1 MRAVVQRVAGAK
13 VTVDGRVVG
22 EIDRGLLVFLG
33 IGEGDGKAEA
43 DYLAAKIA
51 SLRIFTDEAGKFNLS
66 AIDTGGQVLVVSQF
80 TLYGDVK
87 RGRRP
92 SFTGAAAP
100 TQASEMV
107 DYFGAQ
113 IERLGL
119 HVEKGQF
126 QAHMMVDLV
135 NDGPVTIWMDT
146 AELMKQR

>member
-100 TQASEMV
+100 TQ
-107 DYFGAQ
+107 
-113 IERLGL
+113 
-119 HVEKGQF
+119 
-126 QAHMMVDLV
+126 
-135 NDGPVTIWMDT
+135 
-146 AELMKQR
+146 